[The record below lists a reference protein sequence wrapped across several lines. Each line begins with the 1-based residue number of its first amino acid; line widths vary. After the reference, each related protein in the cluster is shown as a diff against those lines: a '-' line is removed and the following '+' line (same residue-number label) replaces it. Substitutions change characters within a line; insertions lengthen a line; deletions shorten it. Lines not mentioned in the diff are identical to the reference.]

1 MTAAPSDLK
10 IEIDSAGLKRR
21 IDELALISEAP
32 APVVTRVL
40 FSEADL
46 RGRRYVREA
55 AQSAGLTLREDAVGN
70 IFARWA
76 GSEPGLAAVGSGS
89 HTDAIPNAGRYDG
102 VVGVLGAFEALAAL
116 KRAGFRPRRSLEV
129 VMFTAEEPTRF
140 GLGCLGSR
148 LMAGSISVEQYVT
161 LCRWRGTGS
170 GWSC

>member
-55 AQSAGLTLREDAVGN
+55 AQSADSRSAIGIPCVVGM
-70 IFARWA
+70 
-76 GSEPGLAAVGSGS
+76 SAAVI
-89 HTDAIPNAGRYDG
+89 AIRNVPPPLSAAAAGTAG
-102 VVGVLGAFEALAAL
+102 AAAATAAVVS
-116 KRAGFRPRRSLEV
+116 RPRLEI
-129 VMFTAEEPTRF
+129 MRIAPY
-140 GLGCLGSR
+140 
-148 LMAGSISVEQYVT
+148 AI
-161 LCRWRGTGS
+161 WI
-170 GWSC
+170 